1 VVDRLQDAVH
11 AFAAGA
17 EPSDDIAILA
27 VRRLGAAPLVL
38 EVRANPHAVVE
49 ATDRLRAWC
58 EAAGIATS
66 AAEDLALALEEAGS
80 NVAIHALARR
90 PEATFRVRLAHEGG
104 EAVLEVR
111 DPGAPF
117 NPLQVPTPMAASSYA
132 EQRVGGLGIPL
143 IRGVMTRAAW
153 VRDGEENVLTLARA
167 LDR

>member
-1 VVDRLQDAVH
+1 
-11 AFAAGA
+11 
-17 EPSDDIAILA
+17 
-27 VRRLGAAPLVL
+27 VL
-38 EVRANPHAVVE
+38 EVRADPHAVVE

-58 EAAGIATS
+58 GAAGIATA
-66 AAEDLALALEEAGS
+66 AAEDLALALEEAGT
-80 NVAIHALARR
+80 NVAVHALARR
-90 PEATFRVRLAHEGG
+90 PEATFRVRLAQVGG

-117 NPLQVPTPMAASSYA
+117 NPLEAPPPMTTSRDA